1 MEHRLRIVTSA
12 GGVTV
17 IDDAFN
23 TNPVSSKSAL
33 DVLKMFAPRRIIVTP
48 GMVEL
53 GTDEAKYNR
62 KFGEYMADCVDIAL
76 LVGKKH
82 TEPIREGLLSKGFD
96 AENIHSFNTL
106 DEAVAA
112 LKTMTAEGD
121 TVMYENDLPDS
132 YAEGE

>member
-1 MEHRLRIVTSA
+1 MIQNKILQTGI
-12 GGVTV
+12 TV

-33 DVLKMFAPRRIIVTP
+33 DVLRMFAPKRIIVTP

-53 GTDEAKYNR
+53 GAEEEKYNR
-62 KFGEYMADCVDIAL
+62 EFGEYMADCVDIAL

-82 TEPIREGLLSKGFD
+82 TEPIREGLLAKGFESD
-96 AENIHSFNTL
+96 SIQSFSTL

-112 LKTMTAEGD
+112 LRSIAVPGD

-132 YAEGE
+132 YSEGE

>member
-1 MEHRLRIVTSA
+1 
-12 GGVTV
+12 
-17 IDDAFN
+17 
-23 TNPVSSKSAL
+23 
-33 DVLKMFAPRRIIVTP
+33 
-48 GMVEL
+48 MVEL
-53 GTDEAKYNR
+53 VTDEAKYNR
-62 KFGEYMADCVDIAL
+62 EFGEYMADCVDIAL